1 MEIPLVM
8 PLSQSSRSVPR
19 RTIHRNKLR
28 RVQAGVLG
36 RTLLGILSLALAGC
50 AATSQA
56 DEDALAAQRYQ
67 KLLAGLDISLPV
79 TRAPFDE
86 IHVEWKERLDQA
98 YVYREYQGDYRYV
111 HNALRSLIHA
121 ARARKLKRSGPAFVL
136 YYDDPG
142 EVPVA
147 ELRARVCLTVE
158 PGATAIG
165 DWKSDRLPMAT
176 VVYAVV
182 AGPLH
187 NLPRVYPALFAY
199 LGKFGWVENG
209 PIREVYLIEPGSVSN
224 DEWLMSEVQVPWR
237 AGS

>member
-1 MEIPLVM
+1 MHS
-8 PLSQSSRSVPR
+8 SQSSASVSWR
-19 RTIHRNKLR
+19 KTFWTKLPGA
-28 RVQAGVLG
+28 QAGVLG
-36 RTLLGILSLALAGC
+36 WTLLGLLSLALVGC
-50 AATSQA
+50 AAASKA
-56 DEDALAAQRYQ
+56 DEEALAARRYQ
-67 KLLAGLDISLPV
+67 ERLAGLDISLPV

-98 YVYREYQGDYRYV
+98 YVYREYQGDYRQV
-111 HNALRSLIHA
+111 HSALRSLINA

-158 PGATAIG
+158 PGAAAIG
-165 DWKSDRLPMAT
+165 DWKADRLPMAT

-187 NLPRVYPALFAY
+187 NLPRVYPSLFAY

-237 AGS
+237 AGN